1 VLPGRDIPAAAEEPA
16 SLPQAVAAEVQ
27 ALGEMVRINHL
38 HHIPINNTPTPL

>member
-1 VLPGRDIPAAAEEPA
+1 VSPGRDIPAVAEGAA
-16 SLPQAVAAEVQ
+16 SLPQAVVAEVQ